1 MQFLKLHEDN
11 KLCPRQKIDTKGKDD
26 KNKEHYIWIGET
38 YYLHRKTMKYY
49 TMQDSLINSYQK
61 VLCEKKLKIRSDS
74 SLKYQEN
81 FYGIWNAHQNIWRV

>member
-26 KNKEHYIWIGET
+26 KNKEHYICLGET
-38 YYLHRKTMKYY
+38 SYLHSKTMKYY
-49 TMQDSLINSYQK
+49 TRQDSLRNSYQK

-81 FYGIWNAHQNIWRV
+81 FYGI